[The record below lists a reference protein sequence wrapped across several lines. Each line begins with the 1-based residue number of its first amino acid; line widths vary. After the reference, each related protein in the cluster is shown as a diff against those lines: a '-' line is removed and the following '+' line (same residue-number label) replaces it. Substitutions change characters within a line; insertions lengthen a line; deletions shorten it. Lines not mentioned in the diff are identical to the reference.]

1 MLGILDMT
9 YTNNIVIK
17 DKLKMN
23 ELLSFW
29 VLTWQFETNENL
41 PLTEHLTV
49 KIIQGYYCFK
59 ILHSHLRRIKWLLL
73 EWNIV
78 IQG

>member
-29 VLTWQFETNENL
+29 VLT
-41 PLTEHLTV
+41 
-49 KIIQGYYCFK
+49 
-59 ILHSHLRRIKWLLL
+59 
-73 EWNIV
+73 
-78 IQG
+78 